1 MTITGVA
8 IKRGT
13 RIYVLPRPKRH
24 HDVIRFLASTGMD
37 LPISGEQGFFDDEL
51 GFLNREEAL
60 SRAKKN
66 GQYIGSGT
74 SGHLFSEDLW

>member
-1 MTITGVA
+1 
-8 IKRGT
+8 
-13 RIYVLPRPKRH
+13 
-24 HDVIRFLASTGMD
+24 MD